1 MADAAEAAPPQAN
14 TINKSENISTTA
26 GAAEQF
32 DHDAHGRYPL
42 STNMGSAKVWAT
54 PGEPPRP
61 DIELSSLQKWSWLG
75 GILGLDHFYLRSPLT
90 GLVKLLTLGGVGIW
104 WLWDALQVSTE
115 GDRVVKYGLS
125 APFDLLLG
133 IGQGMITDKPTHYE
147 QRSTFS
153 LWQLA
158 AMFGFAGFDSFLIGK
173 WAQGARKLVEFLFL
187 LIGIIVIVT
196 AWNQSGIS
204 GLVTFGKIITILMV
218 MFFGSIVMSNWG
230 LSLKSIFKRP
240 ETLFTTGI
248 RVPKELS
255 EMLNSYTAILDKMSM
270 LLGEETV
277 DKVKADMNYGNI
289 DGPELKKRFEIDR
302 EERLRA
308 EEKNQPI
315 DDGSATKNKWLWSFL
330 IWIFMLPMFVVQLGI
345 FIVKGIVY
353 FFFPLKAGTD
363 ALASAGVAEAE
374 EEARRRIAALH
385 SQTGGARPSKKTSEL
400 STEAMVLGSAIIA
413 IVGGGALKAVV
424 DSLVAE

>member
-1 MADAAEAAPPQAN
+1 M
-14 TINKSENISTTA
+14 
-26 GAAEQF
+26 
-32 DHDAHGRYPL
+32 
-42 STNMGSAKVWAT
+42 
-54 PGEPPRP
+54 
-61 DIELSSLQKWSWLG
+61 
-75 GILGLDHFYLRSPLT
+75 T
-90 GLVKLLTLGGVGIW
+90 GLVKLLTFGGVGIW

-158 AMFGFAGFDSFLIGK
+158 AIFGFAGFDSFLIGK
-173 WAQGARKLVEFLFL
+173 WAQGSRKLVELLFL
-187 LIGIIVIVT
+187 LIGVIVIIT

-204 GLVTFGKIITILMV
+204 GIVTFGKIITILMV
-218 MFFGSIVMSNWG
+218 LFFGSIVMSNWG

-248 RVPKELS
+248 RVPTELG

-270 LLGEETV
+270 LLGQETV
-277 DKVKADMNYGNI
+277 DKVKSDMNYGNI
-289 DGPELKKRFEIDR
+289 DGSEIKKRFEIDR

-315 DDGSATKNKWLWSFL
+315 DDDSAPKNKWLWSFL

-353 FFFPLKAGTD
+353 FFFPMKAVTD
-363 ALASAGVAEAE
+363 ITIQTEVEAAERAAEA
-374 EEARRRIAALH
+374 ARAQLH
-385 SQTGGARPSKKTSEL
+385 SQGGGARSSKKFDDL
-400 STEAMVLGSAIIA
+400 SMEAKVLGAAVIA

-424 DSLVAE
+424 DSLVSE